1 MVSPTSAHTASSTH
15 WPSWS
20 QAPSAWGSPKS
31 PATIGPSTAETI
43 WARVISSGS
52 RAST

>member
-1 MVSPTSAHTASSTH
+1 MCSPTSAHTASSTH

-20 QAPSAWGSPKS
+20 QAPLVWGSTKS
-31 PATIGPSTAETI
+31 PATIGPSTALTM
-43 WARVISSGS
+43 ALSGMSAGS